1 MPDVKGMIQHEGATY
16 RIVKV
21 GKGKYDVIRILDEI
35 KLGSFETIPKL
46 RVQPQSIDD
55 EKLLLSIS
63 LNALKQAKISWQN
76 LTVPRVPKSVPAT
89 KMPSS
94 RPPRALPSTRLRV
107 AKPT

>member
-21 GKGKYDVIRILDEI
+21 GRGKYDVIRILDEI
-35 KLGSFETIPKL
+35 KLGCFETIPKL
-46 RVQPQSIDD
+46 RVYPENVE
-55 EKLLLSIS
+55 EKLLLDIS
-63 LNALKQAKISWQN
+63 LTALKQAKISWQN
-76 LTVPRVPKSVPAT
+76 MTAPRVPKSTPPT

-94 RPPRALPSTRLRV
+94 RPPRSLQSTRLRA

>member
-1 MPDVKGMIQHEGATY
+1 MIQYEGATY

-35 KLGSFETIPKL
+35 KMGSFETIPKL
-46 RVQPQSIDD
+46 RVQPQRVDD
-55 EKLLLSIS
+55 EKLLLDIS
-63 LNALKQAKISWQN
+63 LTALKQAKISWQN
-76 LTVPRVPKSVPAT
+76 LTVPRVPKSVPGT

-94 RPPRALPSTRLRV
+94 RPPRSLASTRLRV

>member
-1 MPDVKGMIQHEGATY
+1 MIQHDGATY

-21 GKGKYDVIRILDEI
+21 GKGKYDVIRILDEN

-46 RVQPQSIDD
+46 RVHPQKADD
-55 EKLLLSIS
+55 EKLLLELS
-63 LNALKQAKISWQN
+63 LTALKQAKISWQN
-76 LTVPRVPKSVPAT
+76 LTAPRVPKSTPAAM

-94 RPPRALPSTRLRV
+94 RPPRALSTRLRV